1 MEALDGRQFLGDRR
15 TFREPSQRAVPQ
27 QARDLVEAAGGIGF
41 TAGATG
47 GLKPE
52 ASDSDDLKL
61 LHRK

>member
-1 MEALDGRQFLGDRR
+1 
-15 TFREPSQRAVPQ
+15 
-27 QARDLVEAAGGIGF
+27 LVEAAGGIGF

-52 ASDSDDLKL
+52 AADSDDLKL